1 MCVDVEGVNTE
12 NSFKDDNE
20 IEDTDKEE
28 MVIHK
33 RVHVIKRGEGWG
45 ILKEGAS
52 RVSRIYRSKREAVEG
67 AQIFKKRGYDLLIH
81 YEDGSIQ
88 KWEKSQKKPTYRVVK
103 TKRKVTVTRRLTKK
117 N

>member
-33 RVHVIKRGEGWG
+33 RVHVIKRGEGWS

-52 RVSRIYRSKREAVEG
+52 RATRIYKTKREAVEG
-67 AQIFKKRGYDLLIH
+67 ARIFKKRGYDLIIH
-81 YEDGSIQ
+81 KEDGLIQ
-88 KWEKSQKKPTYRVVK
+88 KWEKPQKEHSYKVITKGKK
-103 TKRKVTVTRRLTKK
+103 TVIRPSKKRSF
-117 N
+117 